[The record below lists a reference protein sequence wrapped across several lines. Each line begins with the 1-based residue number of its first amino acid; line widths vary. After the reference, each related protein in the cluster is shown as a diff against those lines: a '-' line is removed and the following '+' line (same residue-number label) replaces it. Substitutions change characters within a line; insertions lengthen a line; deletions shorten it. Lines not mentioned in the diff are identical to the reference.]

1 MKDDLVFIEHILDS
15 INAIK
20 EFSKGI
26 TINELTSNRLK
37 RDAIVRN
44 IEIIGE
50 AIKNI
55 SKETKDR
62 YNHVQWKDI
71 VGARDKMIHNY
82 LGIDYEIVWE
92 IIKKDLPLL
101 EKQIK
106 EIKKDLE

>member
-1 MKDDLVFIEHILDS
+1 MKDDLIFIEHILES

-20 EFSKGI
+20 EFSKEI
-26 TINELTSNRLK
+26 TLNELTSNRLK
-37 RDAIVRN
+37 RDAIVRS

-62 YNHVQWKDI
+62 YRNVQWECIMKT
-71 VGARDKMIHNY
+71 GDKMIHY
-82 LGIDYEIVWE
+82 YFEIDYNVVWE
-92 IIKKDLPLL
+92 IIKKDLPALK
-101 EKQIK
+101 KQIN